1 MKTKVDDYKGF
12 EIYFDTDDGKF
23 IIEGCDRQ
31 DTKPSYNS
39 AKKFVDNFLKENN
52 MFPEFKLTSNPRKHG
67 WGRKDVIVQ
76 GLHGNGNLLAYDEE
90 KQEKF
95 QLTTYNWDDYIFVDD
110 LKSCGYDSDKVER
123 LEAKLE
129 KLRLEVRAEIRK
141 EEDKLPDNTKEK
153 IKQIIEEFK
162 YK

>member
-12 EIYFDTDDGKF
+12 EIYFDTDSGKF
-23 IIEGCDRQ
+23 IVEGCDSQ
-31 DTKPSYNS
+31 DEKPSYNS
-39 AKKFVDNFLKENN
+39 AKKFVDDFLKENN
-52 MFPEFKLTSNPRKHG
+52 MFPEFKLTNHPRKRM
-67 WGRKDVIVQ
+67 WGKKDVTVQ

-90 KQEKF
+90 KQERF
-95 QLTTYNWDDYIFVDD
+95 QLSTYNWNDYIFPED
-110 LKSCGYDSDKVER
+110 LKKCGYDSDKVKK

-129 KLRLEVRAEIRK
+129 KLRLEVRGEIKK

-153 IKQIIEEFK
+153 INKIIEGFK